1 MGLLLVQVEEAFQV
15 EVLSH
20 RLVYCSF
27 HSLEAFLVHRC
38 HTGLQNQEAFQVEE
52 VSGVEEAFQVEEV
65 SGVEEVSVQEYRLG
79 FLDRLVFVAAKQN
92 LIGLLYH
99 LC

>member
-1 MGLLLVQVEEAFQV
+1 M

-20 RLVYCSF
+20 RLVYYSF
-27 HSLEAFLVHRC
+27 HNLEAFLVHRC
-38 HTGLQNQEAFQVEE
+38 HTGRQNQEAFQVEE
-52 VSGVEEAFQVEEV
+52 VSGVEEV
-65 SGVEEVSVQEYRLG
+65 SAQEYRLG